1 MANIIIKNGLKV
13 EISGH
18 TDDIGTEKQNQILS
32 ETRANNVKDYLIKQ
46 GCDPAIFTIIGY
58 GATRN
63 IVDNSTDEGRKK
75 NRRVELRFLK

>member
-1 MANIIIKNGLKV
+1 MKV

-32 ETRANNVKDYLIKQ
+32 ETRANNVKDYLINQ